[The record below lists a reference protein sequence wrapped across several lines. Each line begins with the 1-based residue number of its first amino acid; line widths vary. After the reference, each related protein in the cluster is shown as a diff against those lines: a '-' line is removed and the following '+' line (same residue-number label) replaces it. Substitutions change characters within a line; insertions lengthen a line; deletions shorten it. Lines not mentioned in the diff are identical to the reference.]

1 MRFQAPRVT
10 GLPWVIWGVGAG
22 VYFLAVFNRTSLGV
36 AGPMA
41 AERLQ
46 VSAAALGTFVVLQL
60 AVYAAMQIPTGIL
73 VDRYGARRML
83 LAAVLVMGSAQ
94 LLFSVVDSYVPALLA
109 RGLLGMGDAMTYIS
123 VLRLVAGW
131 FPARRYPTQAVF
143 TGLVGMAGNVMATL
157 PLTSLLHGIGWG
169 PTFALAGGISL
180 AYALLL
186 LRPATAAPFR
196 ERDERSAAGPIQGAR
211 VWTEVKQAWQL
222 PSGRLGFWVHLTTMA
237 CPTTFGVLWG
247 YPYLVQGQGYAPS
260 VAAAVLLVFVLGGVA
275 ASLVIGP
282 SVARR
287 PVVRIPIAVAVS
299 TLCLAGWI
307 TLIAWPGGRPPFA
320 LVIVIVVVLSV
331 GGPASSV
338 GFLLARDYN
347 PRHRISTATGLV
359 NVGGFAGAVLSVYL
373 VGQILDI
380 VDDGADTHSLSAFRW
395 AFGVFVVVTAVGL
408 LRVTTWWRRTRAAVL
423 LADARGESVPI
434 TIHPHRGD
442 LVDEE
447 MLAVEAAAAERDH
460 RLVEDH
466 GDPLWVPR
474 VPR

>member
-1 MRFQAPRVT
+1 MT

-41 AERLQ
+41 ADRLH
-46 VSAAALGTFVVLQL
+46 VGAAALGTFVVLQL
-60 AVYAAMQIPTGIL
+60 AVYAVMQIPTGIL

-83 LAAVLVMGSAQ
+83 LAATLVMGTAQ
-94 LLFSVVDSYVPALLA
+94 LLFAVVDSYVPALLA

-143 TGLVGMAGNVMATL
+143 TGLVGMAGNVVATV
-157 PLTSLLHGIGWG
+157 PLTGMLHGWGWG
-169 PTFALAGGISL
+169 PTFALAGGLSL
-180 AYALLL
+180 AYSVLL

-196 ERDERSAAGPIQGAR
+196 ERDERAAAGPVQGAR
-211 VWTEVKQAWQL
+211 VWTEVKLAWQL

-247 YPYLVQGQGYAPS
+247 YPYLTQGLGYAPS
-260 VAAAVLLVFVLGGVA
+260 TAAGMLLAFVLGGVA

-282 SVARR
+282 TVARR
-287 PVVRIPIAVAVS
+287 PVVRIPIAVSVS
-299 TLCLAGWI
+299 LLCLVGWI
-307 TLIAWPGGRPPFA
+307 TLIAWPGGRPPTA
-320 LVIVIVVVLSV
+320 LVVAVVIALSI

-373 VGQILDI
+373 VGQILDL
-380 VDDGADTHSLSAFRW
+380 VDGGGDTHSLAAFRW
-395 AFGVFVVVTAVGL
+395 AFGVFVVVTVLGL
-408 LRVTTWWRRTRAAVL
+408 LRLLTWWRRTRAAVL
-423 LADARGESVPI
+423 LADARGESVPFSI
-434 TIHPHRGD
+434 SPHRGD

-447 MLAVEAAAAERDH
+447 MLAVEAAAAERDR
-460 RLVEDH
+460 RLVEDM